1 MRKVLVLLL
10 ATLLLLLV
18 GGQVFGLGTTFKAVV
33 KNDSV
38 VTTSSY
44 FTINLYCTNHDSIFD
59 PPYQNRETWGS
70 PFAFNGNISMDW
82 IDAALIDGH
91 NYNSGGDTMVIR
103 KFLDTVFYNYWD
115 FFRSLEVESWADGVL
130 PYRFSFAG
138 IANSNG
144 FPPQT
149 DSILTLSW
157 HAKTTNDSGY
167 FCMEKGDMD
176 SSAYDWVFDDPVPDF
191 TMQCWNIEADTLG
204 VWDFSVPVFDT
215 IFDTIRVL
223 EGATLTIPGTVNYQ
237 ATGGGGAG
245 SAKIYATDSGKT
257 LTLSYYSP
265 PDDSLA
271 GVVTFTTTSGGTN
284 NITGKFV
291 YKPNFTGG
299 DRYETVYFIA
309 SNGIFADTEKVVIH
323 VQNVNAPPVITNMGN
338 KTVSEHDTLQIG
350 LSATDPDG
358 DSLTF
363 NFHYFV
369 GYVLTSL
376 PNTHIDYVS
385 PTSANFWFSPDES
398 QGGKV
403 DTGWFT
409 VHDGANPSGWD
420 SDRVIITVTE
430 VNDPPVLAAI
440 GAKFVEPDSL
450 LKFEISA
457 TDPEAGTITLTT
469 STLPDSARFTDSLNG
484 KGTFEWIP
492 TAEQAGIDSVM
503 FYASDGTMIDSERVV
518 IEVYCCDLPGD
529 ANGNGKI
536 NMLDI
541 TYIINYLYKGGSP
554 SPCRAEGD
562 VDGNGITNML
572 DVMYLINYLY
582 KYGPAPNCGSEAS
595 TVTDIDG
602 NIYHK

>member
-59 PPYQNRETWGS
+59 PPYENRTTWGS
-70 PFAFNGNISMDW
+70 PFAFNGNISIDW
-82 IDAALIDGH
+82 IDAALTNAVGID
-91 NYNSGGDTMVIR
+91 DTTLID
-103 KFLDTVFYNYWD
+103 KFMTPGFFNYWD
-115 FFRSLEVESWADGVL
+115 VLRFLLVKDWDDGVL
-130 PYRFSFAG
+130 PDRFAFEG
-138 IANSNG
+138 IANDSG

-176 SSAYDWVFDDPVPDF
+176 NHAYDWLFDDPQPDF
-191 TMQCWNIEADTLG
+191 TMQCWNIEADTLR
-204 VWDFSVPVFDT
+204 VFNYSVPVFDT

-223 EGATLTIPGTVNYQ
+223 EGATLTIPGTVLYEV
-237 ATGGGGAG
+237 GGYIGAG
-245 SAKIYATDSGKT
+245 NAVIYATDPGKT

-271 GVVTFTTTSGGTN
+271 GVVTFTTTSGGTDS
-284 NITGKFV
+284 ITGEFV

-299 DRYETVYFIA
+299 NRYETVYFIA

-323 VQNVNAPPVITNMGN
+323 VRNVNAPPVITNMGN

-385 PTSANFWFSPDES
+385 RTSANFWFSPDES

-409 VHDGANPSGWD
+409 VHDGANPYGWD

-529 ANGNGKI
+529 ANGSGKI